1 MAELEGKVLDGKYRL
16 TRRLGSGGVGT
27 VYEAIHAVIGQ
38 KFAVK
43 ILKPEYATSPTLA
56 LRLVQEAKAASSID
70 HPSIIKVFDAGRTKD
85 GLTFLVMELLVGH
98 ELSARIRN
106 SPEPMS
112 PDEAVDITSDVLDAL
127 VAAHKK
133 GIIHRDL
140 KPENVFLTRGPHGQR
155 WIKLLDFGIAKIVDQ
170 RMAGPRLTHAG
181 TVVGTPFYMAPEH
194 ARGARDLDVRVDVYA
209 AGVMLFEMLTRRVP
223 FDGQSYNEVL
233 AKVLS
238 EPFPRPRKF
247 NPGIP
252 EGLEA
257 VMLRA
262 TAKDRD
268 ARFPTASAF
277 LEALAPFVPEAPSA
291 VFRLQEA
298 AAFERERSVGTADL
312 EMVPE
317 ESIPTI
323 SADVPAPD
331 SRPAPDRPVARVAP
345 PGSGGPAAQLA
356 PAAAQQ
362 PEIAAASTV
371 QLSDQSQDSLEA
383 PRAEQEVGTLTG
395 AIVPA
400 PDRAHPRLALW
411 ISAGVVVVAV
421 VATLIWSTLGG
432 GSGTEPTPSALPRPD
447 VPVAASLLD
456 AAPAETAPAIDATA
470 AGESADAGASVATV
484 VDAAEA
490 DGEGSADLAT
500 VATADVAPLDDGPAK
515 VTIRVLGVPAEA
527 KLWVDGEPVTNP
539 FELDPSDA
547 THRLRVTARGFR
559 AYSTMFSAPESMGL
573 AVNLERARET
583 GPADA
588 GETPDTRAGQLLPD
602 PHLPH

>member
-1 MAELEGKVLDGKYRL
+1 MSELEGKILDGKYRL

-27 VYEAIHAVIGQ
+27 VYEAVHAVIGQ

-56 LRLVQEAKAASSID
+56 LRLVQEAKAASAID

-85 GLTFLVMELLVGH
+85 GLTFLVMELLVGQ
-98 ELSARIRN
+98 ELSARIRGT
-106 SPEPMS
+106 PEPMS

-155 WIKLLDFGIAKIVDQ
+155 WIKLLDFGIAKVVDQ

-262 TAKDRD
+262 TAKDRN

-277 LEALAPFVPEAPSA
+277 LEALGPFVPEAPSA

-323 SADVPAPD
+323 SADIPAPD
-331 SRPAPDRPVARVAP
+331 TRPAPDRPVARVHP
-345 PGSGGPAAQLA
+345 PGSPEPA
-356 PAAAQQ
+356 PAPAPAGEPQ
-362 PEIAAASTV
+362 PEVAAAFTV
-371 QLSDQSQDSLEA
+371 RLSDEPEDSIEA
-383 PRAEQEVGTLTG
+383 PRAEQERGTLTG

-400 PDRAHPRLALW
+400 PERAHPRLALW
-411 ISAGVVVVAV
+411 ISAGVVVAAVAV
-421 VATLIWSTLGG
+421 TLIWSAVGG
-432 GSGTEPTPSALPRPD
+432 GSVPQPSAPPSPPPD
-447 VPVAASLLD
+447 AAATASIAD
-456 AAPAETAPAIDATA
+456 AAPADGPPSVEATA
-470 AGESADAGASVATV
+470 ADEAADAGPSVAALADASIVEAVEPVETATAAV
-484 VDAAEA
+484 SDAAPP
-490 DGEGSADLAT
+490 DGGAAQ
-500 VATADVAPLDDGPAK
+500 

-527 KLWVDGEPVTNP
+527 KIWVDGLPAVNP
-539 FELDPSDA
+539 FEIEPSDA
-547 THRLRVTARGFR
+547 AHRLKVTAPGFQPF
-559 AYSTMFSAPESMGL
+559 STTFSASESMGI
-573 AVNLERARET
+573 AVRLLRARDT

-588 GETPDTRAGQLLPD
+588 GEARDTRAGQLLPD